1 MAPVQSQAGAEVGVT
16 LTIFQSMQIMC
27 VLLMSAVKCD
37 CKCWCCTVY
46 MQTMCVLLTSAVA
59 VGAGAVFMQML
70 CVLLTF
76 AVKC

>member
-1 MAPVQSQAGAEVGVT
+1 MLVLYTVQ
-16 LTIFQSMQIMC
+16 
-27 VLLMSAVKCD
+27 
-37 CKCWCCTVY
+37 CTVY

-76 AVKC
+76 AVKCDCKFWCCIQ